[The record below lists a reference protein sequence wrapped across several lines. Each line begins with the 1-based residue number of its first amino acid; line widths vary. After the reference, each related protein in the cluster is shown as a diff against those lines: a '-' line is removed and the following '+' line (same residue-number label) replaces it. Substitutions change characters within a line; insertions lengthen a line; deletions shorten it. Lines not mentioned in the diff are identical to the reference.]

1 MLEDEVLLE
10 DVFVL
15 DEVFADD
22 NFLLV
27 DTVLEA
33 LSLLNLLEAET
44 LLEEILL
51 EDALLKDVLLEDFLT
66 TDLLLDSIVI
76 VDEVLETELGVGDED
91 LELDFLIEVDFIT
104 EVLGVSK
111 THLQACLTAGTFRLG
126 IGESCLSLLHTISM
140 TILSCDYPRQ
150 THKELKKE
158 QNDEELLNSLL
169 IRLPD
174 ALEHFPLTKLWRCAA
189 FAIAARFL
197 PLVPAGSAEVMH
209 SQAVDKVLASMFGIG
224 EFVLPL

>member
-15 DEVFADD
+15 DEIFADD

-33 LSLLNLLEAET
+33 LLLLNSLED
-44 LLEEILL
+44 ILL
-51 EDALLKDVLLEDFLT
+51 EDALLEDVLLEDFLT
-66 TDLLLDSIVI
+66 TDLLLDLIVI
-76 VDEVLETELGVGDED
+76 VDEVFETGLGVGDED

-104 EVLGVSK
+104 EVLEVSK

-126 IGESCLSLLHTISM
+126 IGESCLSLLQTISM
-140 TILSCDYPRQ
+140 TILSCGYPRQ

-169 IRLPD
+169 IGLPD
-174 ALEHFPLTKLWRCAA
+174 ALEHFPLTKLWRRAA

-209 SQAVDKVLASMFGIG
+209 LQAVDKALASMFGIG

>member
-15 DEVFADD
+15 DEIFADD

-33 LSLLNLLEAET
+33 LLLLNLLED
-44 LLEEILL
+44 ILL
-51 EDALLKDVLLEDFLT
+51 EDALLEDFLT
-66 TDLLLDSIVI
+66 TDLLLDLIVI
-76 VDEVLETELGVGDED
+76 VDEVFETGLGVGDED
-91 LELDFLIEVDFIT
+91 LELDFPIEVDFIT

-126 IGESCLSLLHTISM
+126 IGESCLSLLQTVSM

-169 IRLPD
+169 IGLPD

-209 SQAVDKVLASMFGIG
+209 LQAVDKALASMFGIG

>member
-15 DEVFADD
+15 DEIFADD

-33 LSLLNLLEAET
+33 LLLLNLLED
-44 LLEEILL
+44 ILL
-51 EDALLKDVLLEDFLT
+51 EDALQEDVLLEDFLT
-66 TDLLLDSIVI
+66 TDLLLDLIVI
-76 VDEVLETELGVGDED
+76 VDEVFETGLGVGDED
-91 LELDFLIEVDFIT
+91 LELDFPIEVDFIT

-126 IGESCLSLLHTISM
+126 IGESCLSLLQTISM

-150 THKELKKE
+150 THKEVKKE
-158 QNDEELLNSLL
+158 QNYEELLNSLL
-169 IRLPD
+169 IGLPD
-174 ALEHFPLTKLWRCAA
+174 ALEHFPLTKLWRRAA

-209 SQAVDKVLASMFGIG
+209 LQAVDKALASMFGIG